1 MKLRISILLVFALL
15 FTNSI
20 SFAQKKHE
28 IRFASIAPKNT
39 TPDKIINKLNDEIIE
54 RSNGRLKLRIFPGTQ
69 GDESEII
76 TKMNPRL
83 GRLHAAGLTG
93 RGLGVILPLIRVLE
107 IPFLFENY
115 DEVDYVEDFENY
127 DEVDYVIDKL
137 YNRFEQEFEKKGY
150 VLLGWAE
157 VGFVYMFSKDKI
169 ETREDLKKAKMWTWT
184 GDPLAR
190 ELFRALNVSPIPLSL
205 PDALSS
211 LQTGLINA
219 VYVHPYGAIALSWY
233 ERTKYMNTLPV
244 TYATG
249 AVLVTKKKFDE
260 LEPDLQNI
268 LRTSGKK
275 WLDELVIQTREDNE
289 EAMKFLREKGIE
301 FVPKP
306 DRDDLKVFTDVGV
319 SVQNKLAGELYPQ
332 ELLNKVL
339 ELLKEF
345 RSKKT
350 LRTMR

>member
-1 MKLRISILLVFALL
+1 MNIRICVLLSLVLVFMSSLV
-15 FTNSI
+15 
-20 SFAQKKHE
+20 FAQKKHE

-54 RSNGRLKLRIFPGTQ
+54 LSNGRLKLRIYPGTQ
-69 GDESEII
+69 GDENEII

-107 IPFLFENY
+107 IPFLFEN
-115 DEVDYVEDFENY
+115 ENY

-190 ELFRALNVSPIPLSL
+190 EMFRALNVSPIPLSL

-233 ERTKYMNTLPV
+233 ERTKYMNTLSV

-275 WLDELVIQTREDNE
+275 WLDELVIQTREDNK
-289 EAMKFLREKGIE
+289 EAEKFLREKGIE

-306 DRDDLKVFTDVGV
+306 DGDDLKVFTDVGI
-319 SVQNKLAGELYPQ
+319 SVQNKLAGELYPR